1 MPDVFVNYRT
11 GDGDKTAA
19 VIDRELSHR
28 FGEDKVFRAS
38 KSIKPGSPY
47 PEELLGNVRSSS
59 ALVAVI
65 GPEWTNFPA
74 LHDEDDWV
82 RREILEA
89 FACGIPVVPV
99 LEGRRTERLRSA
111 ELPTELGRLADYQSI
126 RLDLQDAESGLAR
139 IARTLTELVP
149 TLRDRTAAE
158 RPGTVDNQMR
168 DVYGTGVQS
177 RDIIGDVGTVVKGN
191 QGGVHLGKGNQ
202 YNNSQHF
209 SGPGATY
216 VQGTN
221 EGGIRH
227 KFGGSGKG
235 EDDDR

>member
-1 MPDVFVNYRT
+1 MPEVFVNYRT

-47 PEELLGNVRSSS
+47 PAELLDNVRSCS

-65 GPEWTNFPA
+65 GPDWAGAPA
-74 LHDEDDWV
+74 LRNENDWV

-89 FACGIPVVPV
+89 LAYGVPVIPV
-99 LEGRRTERLRSA
+99 LDGRRTERLRSS

-126 RLDLQDAESGLAR
+126 RLDLQDAESGLTR
-139 IARTLTELVP
+139 IAKALVELVP
-149 TLRDRTAAE
+149 TLHDRTTAE
-158 RPGTVDNQMR
+158 RPDMVHNQMR
-168 DVYGTGVQS
+168 DVHGTGVQS
-177 RDIIGDVGTVVKGN
+177 RDIHGDVGTVVKGN
-191 QGGVHLGKGNQ
+191 QGPIHMGKGNQ
-202 YNNSQHF
+202 YNNSPHF

-216 VQGTN
+216 VQGNN

-227 KFGGSGKG
+227 TFGGSDKS
-235 EDDDR
+235 EDDR